1 MRRTPVPLYRM
12 GNSISARMNH
22 IREQDIEIID
32 RNGVSWVSANSG
44 GISTFSIVG
53 RGKNWWQLE
62 KGISI
67 PTELRVVNDHGN
79 HYLWEPSYTM
89 KVEDYTI
96 ALSSIGELFYKIN

>member
-1 MRRTPVPLYRM
+1 M
-12 GNSISARMNH
+12 GNSISPRMNH
-22 IREQDIEIID
+22 IREQDIEILD
-32 RNGVSWVSANSG
+32 RNGIYWVSANSG

-62 KGISI
+62 EGLSI

-89 KVEDYTI
+89 KLEDYEI